1 MKATDLM
8 ASNRQLLAEASLEL
22 GQDVDM
28 EIQTPSAGNKYDYE
42 EDEDE
47 YESDEDESDENRS
60 SENTGRE
67 GRYIKRALLR
77 SVLLVLH
84 LLNYYLCLD
93 RTKLRRRT
101 DKRTRLI
108 RLRNEHESWA
118 AQIPALVAAYMQWK
132 HGSAVNEADVPT
144 ASARHIFEATMVGIG
159 EFFLATTE
167 HN

>member
-47 YESDEDESDENRS
+47 YESDEDESDENCS

-77 SVLLVLH
+77 SVLLALH
-84 LLNYYLCLD
+84 LLNYYLLSCLD
-93 RTKLRRRT
+93 RTKLR
-101 DKRTRLI
+101 
-108 RLRNEHESWA
+108 
-118 AQIPALVAAYMQWK
+118 
-132 HGSAVNEADVPT
+132 
-144 ASARHIFEATMVGIG
+144 
-159 EFFLATTE
+159 
-167 HN
+167 